1 MTCFILIW
9 KRVNEPSIGN
19 KIAVND
25 VIRFDYDQ
33 VIPLSWAFC
42 AAVRTRIILNT
53 DIIVMIERWKKD
65 EEK

>member
-9 KRVNEPSIGN
+9 KRANEPSIGN
-19 KIAVND
+19 NIAVND

-33 VIPLSWAFC
+33 VIPLSWTFC

-53 DIIVMIERWKKD
+53 DDNRYDWETKEDIK
-65 EEK
+65 